1 MDPTISQNGFPLN
14 VLRIH
19 SRHMHT
25 HTTDT
30 CTPMAPWIWIGGM
43 RRGTVRKQQ
52 LGATG
57 LRPGEGKQGATLS
70 TPQVGTQPGGDPR
83 TNKWRDRQGQQHG
96 TTQPQSDM
104 KGSVGT
110 EEHMLRRPL

>member
-30 CTPMAPWIWIGGM
+30 CTPMAPWIWIGGLK
-43 RRGTVRKQQ
+43 RGTVRKQQ

-70 TPQVGTQPGGDPR
+70 TPPKWEPRREVIPGQTNGGTDKASSTGPH
-83 TNKWRDRQGQQHG
+83 NH
-96 TTQPQSDM
+96 
-104 KGSVGT
+104 SVT
-110 EEHMLRRPL
+110 